1 LTENRQAFRF
11 VHFDPEVCR
20 GHTACVRACPTKA
33 IRRIDKHKVH
43 VIGQCIGCGECI
55 RVCDAG
61 AVSAAA
67 NDIQPLGRDHI
78 AIALVS
84 PVLYAQFPGVMP
96 KDILMGLRQMGFRHT
111 IDMSYF
117 LEMFHYATEEFIQR
131 NRQSSKAHWP
141 LISPVCPVV
150 VRLIAHQFPS
160 LMPHVLPVLRP
171 VALMAREVKRRIIPY
186 YQETGEAVV
195 LYYINPCPTKANP
208 IGSDSGRPPDIP
220 EIALGINFI
229 YPDLSR
235 ELEQIKQ
242 SDVIPFDQP
251 RFEYETCATGNASM
265 WAVSGGEIA
274 EMDFDR
280 TLAVSGMQETIAYL
294 QKIEMGLFKDI
305 EYIEFRTCREGCLG
319 GVLTA
324 IDKYLAKSAVQKM
337 VNLFGLGRRLPRENV
352 LRMYEK
358 GHFQTE
364 KSPDKLTELYGK
376 KNEAL
381 SIASLQEIEKILELV
396 KGTDCAACGAPD
408 CRTFAEDVV
417 RGSASLKDCL
427 WLSARSNI
435 KYKRKKEL
443 GNMTVND
450 LVARCGL
457 QVAAGEKGLE
467 RRIQDGYC
475 GDLLSEIMANAP
487 EGCVWLTI
495 QGHQNIVAVAVLREM
510 AAVIITGDQTPDA
523 ETLQKADQEGIPVLL
538 SSDSAYQ
545 LAGRLYTMGVGNFQ
559 NRE

>member
-1 LTENRQAFRF
+1 LTNTQPPACF
-11 VHFDPEVCR
+11 VHFDNKLCR
-20 GHTACVRACPTKA
+20 GDFNCVRACPTKA
-33 IRRIDKHKVH
+33 IRMTAKKTVS
-43 VIGQCIGCGECI
+43 VVGQCIGCGECL
-55 RVCDAG
+55 RVCEAG

-67 NDIQPLGRDHI
+67 AGIEARNRDHV

-131 NRQSSKAHWP
+131 NHQSNKAPWP

-150 VRLIAHQFPS
+150 VRLIAYQFPS
-160 LMPHVLPVLRP
+160 LMVHVLPVLRP
-171 VALMAREVKRRIIPY
+171 VALMAREVKRHIIPY
-186 YQETGEAVV
+186 YQQTGEAVA
-195 LYYINPCPTKANP
+195 LYYINPCPTKMNP
-208 IGSDSGRPPDIP
+208 ACSGSDSKPAIP
-220 EIALGINFI
+220 EIALGINYI
-229 YPDLSR
+229 YPELVR
-235 ELEQIKQ
+235 EIEKIKQ

-280 TLAVSGMQETIAYL
+280 VLAVSGLQETIAYL

-337 VNLFGLGRRLPRENV
+337 VNLFGLGRRLPQDNV

-358 GHFQTE
+358 GYFQTE
-364 KSPDKLTELYGK
+364 RSPAKLIELYGAK
-376 KNEAL
+376 RKAL
-381 SIASLQEIEKILELV
+381 SIASLQEIEQILELL

-417 RGSASLKDCL
+417 RGSASLKDCI
-427 WLSARSNI
+427 WLSARI
-435 KYKRKKEL
+435 KTKYKRKKEV

-450 LVARCGL
+450 LVARLGL
-457 QVAAGEKGLE
+457 QVVAGEQGLE
-467 RRIQDGYC
+467 RKIEDGYC

-510 AAVIITGDQTPDA
+510 AGIIITGGRTPDD
-523 ETLQKADQEGIPVLL
+523 ETLQKADQEGIPILL
-538 SSDSAYQ
+538 SPDSAYQ
-545 LAGRLYTMGVGNFQ
+545 LAGRLYSEGIGNP
-559 NRE
+559 E